1 MYREKRNSIIADE
14 VLGNG
19 RTYKN
24 VGTDFRLSAQRVAQI
39 VQCMYRAYYLGSLG
53 LLSYPREDYPVVK
66 LIVMRSRYCK

>member
-24 VGTDFRLSAQRVAQI
+24 VGADFHLSAQRVAQT
-39 VQCMYRAYYLGSLG
+39 VGRMYRAYYLGSLG
-53 LLSYPREDYPVVK
+53 LFSYPREDYPVIS
-66 LIVMRSRYCK
+66 LAAMRSRYCK